1 MADLAFGVTKVN
13 GFTATGFE
21 SLTSNFEFI
30 TIVLANDIRTV
41 AQGGS
46 SGSQAA
52 LDKLIQIVSERGQP
66 VIMGSVAWSSPNSTL
81 ILGIEHPYAWQST
94 ATASSTP
101 SYSSTSVNT
110 AVDPRA
116 SEDLASKIAADGVNY
131 SLSVNSITFSNVL
144 T

>member
-1 MADLAFGVTKVN
+1 MTDYAFGVAKVN
-13 GFTATGFE
+13 GFTATGYE

-30 TIVLANDIRTV
+30 TIELANDLRTV

-46 SGSQAA
+46 SSSQAA

-66 VIMGSVAWSSPNSTL
+66 IIMGSVGWSSPNSTV
-81 ILGIEHPYAWQST
+81 ILAIEHPYAWQST
-94 ATASSTP
+94 ATSSSTP
-101 SYSSTSVNT
+101 SYSSTGILT
-110 AVDPRA
+110 AADPRA

-131 SLSVNSITFSNVL
+131 SLSVVTITFSNIL